1 MYGCKLL
8 HNKGKEMLTKIKR
21 SPENLAT
28 SEISDLPVGQLPA
41 ALLECQN

>member
-1 MYGCKLL
+1 ME
-8 HNKGKEMLTKIKR
+8 GKEMLIKIKR